1 MESGLKEMQDVSF
14 NSRFCVFAKGLLRC
28 AKVQKGMVIIMK
40 QYLSALIQKIGR
52 LNVSIYL
59 LLLSVGYGL
68 YSILPYTLPKIFSGS
83 GGLHVNPFFMVL
95 SILSFLVVP
104 ILNYPNNLAMQSV
117 RKYSKQVLFDDLVK
131 KNICILMIWK
141 PGRSRIFFPNHLF
154 VHEVCCR
161 LA

>member
-1 MESGLKEMQDVSF
+1 
-14 NSRFCVFAKGLLRC
+14 
-28 AKVQKGMVIIMK
+28 MVIIMK

-104 ILNYPNNLAMQSV
+104 ILNYPNNLAMASGA
-117 RKYSKQVLFDDLVK
+117 VLAKD
-131 KNICILMIWK
+131 
-141 PGRSRIFFPNHLF
+141 IFW
-154 VHEVCCR
+154 C
-161 LA
+161 

>member
-1 MESGLKEMQDVSF
+1 
-14 NSRFCVFAKGLLRC
+14 
-28 AKVQKGMVIIMK
+28 MK

-131 KNICILMIWK
+131 KIYVFWWYGNRED
-141 PGRSRIFFPNHLF
+141 PGSFFRIIFLYTKFAVLLRSIYNQAFRYYNN
-154 VHEVCCR
+154 
-161 LA
+161 

>member
-1 MESGLKEMQDVSF
+1 
-14 NSRFCVFAKGLLRC
+14 
-28 AKVQKGMVIIMK
+28 MVIIMK

-117 RKYSKQVLFDDLVK
+117 RKYSITSIPNQEIVRAFLQTEHA
-131 KNICILMIWK
+131 KNSNNLYSFPLHDTGEGEGYEKIC
-141 PGRSRIFFPNHLF
+141 F
-154 VHEVCCR
+154 VI
-161 LA
+161 

>member
-1 MESGLKEMQDVSF
+1 
-14 NSRFCVFAKGLLRC
+14 
-28 AKVQKGMVIIMK
+28 MK

-131 KNICILMIWK
+131 KKYSMVDSFMKSVSATPIA
-141 PGRSRIFFPNHLF
+141 LF
-154 VHEVCCR
+154 VVSLVMSLLCMNDVIEKKDR
-161 LA
+161 

>member
-1 MESGLKEMQDVSF
+1 M
-14 NSRFCVFAKGLLRC
+14 
-28 AKVQKGMVIIMK
+28 
-40 QYLSALIQKIGR
+40 
-52 LNVSIYL
+52 SIYL

-131 KNICILMIWK
+131 KKYMYFDDMETGKIQDLFSESSFCT
-141 PGRSRIFFPNHLF
+141 RSLLYSCVQFIIKHSAIIIINSTAFFNF
-154 VHEVCCR
+154 FIKYF
-161 LA
+161 

>member
-1 MESGLKEMQDVSF
+1 MQGLM
-14 NSRFCVFAKGLLRC
+14 
-28 AKVQKGMVIIMK
+28 KVHGKSISQKDFRDRMVIIMK

-154 VHEVCCR
+154 VHEVCCTPAFN
-161 LA
+161 L

>member
-1 MESGLKEMQDVSF
+1 
-14 NSRFCVFAKGLLRC
+14 
-28 AKVQKGMVIIMK
+28 MK

-131 KNICILMIWK
+131 KKYMYFDDMGTGQIHFFLYTITYYYYFININ
-141 PGRSRIFFPNHLF
+141 RITEHLYGYIIHTALYQNF
-154 VHEVCCR
+154 
-161 LA
+161 L

>member
-1 MESGLKEMQDVSF
+1 
-14 NSRFCVFAKGLLRC
+14 
-28 AKVQKGMVIIMK
+28 MK

-131 KNICILMIWK
+131 KKYMYFDDMETGSFFRIIFLYTK
-141 PGRSRIFFPNHLF
+141 FAVLLRSIYNQAFRYYNN
-154 VHEVCCR
+154 
-161 LA
+161 

>member
-1 MESGLKEMQDVSF
+1 
-14 NSRFCVFAKGLLRC
+14 
-28 AKVQKGMVIIMK
+28 MVIIMK

-141 PGRSRIFFPNHLF
+141 PGRSRTFFPNHLF
-154 VHEVCCR
+154 VHEVCCTPAFN
-161 LA
+161 L

>member
-1 MESGLKEMQDVSF
+1 
-14 NSRFCVFAKGLLRC
+14 
-28 AKVQKGMVIIMK
+28 MVIIMK

-141 PGRSRIFFPNHLF
+141 PGRSRIFFRIIFLYTKFAVLLRSIYNQAF
-154 VHEVCCR
+154 R
-161 LA
+161 YYNN